1 MNEPQIQRMQN
12 SKTYRFYITKLQPT
26 YGFLI
31 SLFGGL
37 FLLIGIPVIFLLNHQ
52 GQSIYILY
60 LMGFVAIAM
69 TGGIVNSVWKWR
81 KVRARYAELEKI
93 SLKTNSLDSHYFG
106 TIRFDDINTYSIKQS
121 LSWVRWN
128 MASPS
133 LKIRLHNQKIIR
145 LDPKLDQ
152 NNTELED
159 YLKFLSDF
167 TKYWKAYKQ
176 NLNKETSFSSKKII
190 SSPSL
195 SRQENE
201 YKPAMQAIAKAQKKR
216 MRKNIVIPFS
226 FIIGF
231 VLFARFFG
239 GKIIEYYKTKPIR
252 DMVTYSQQRTDQ
264 YPMLLRNAIAEEG
277 AIFMYTNDTTAKIR
291 LVPYIKSTKIEELDQ
306 LNALSTDM
314 QILNF
319 LTHTKEREFYVSL
332 QNDQGTWKQ
341 LRASKVFK
349 NEEQQAIKL
358 FIFRN
363 VEKHPTSNLTLHLIE
378 DFIFKSEVELEEQLQ
393 QHASKFNNRSS
404 TKQLQASEPK
414 WYLIA
419 MESEGMDLENFQ
431 IASRTITEFIRNDK
445 TFTSS
450 FRLHVHNGNGDPV
463 GTPLEE
469 ITDSSVKD
477 LQETIE
483 IWERIKGKSHKNQ

>member
-1 MNEPQIQRMQN
+1 MGEPLNQRMLN
-12 SKTYRFYITKLQPT
+12 SKTYRFYITQLQPT

-37 FLLIGIPVIFLLNHQ
+37 FLLIGIPVVFLLKHQ

-60 LMGFVAIAM
+60 LMGFVLMAM

-81 KVRARYAELEKI
+81 KVRARYAEPEKI
-93 SLKTNSLDSHYFG
+93 TLRTNSLDSHYFG
-106 TIRFDDINTYSIKQS
+106 TIQFDDINTYSIKQS
-121 LSWVRWN
+121 LPWIHWN

-133 LKIRLHNQKIIR
+133 LKIRLHNEKIIR

-152 NNTELED
+152 NDTELEE
-159 YLKFLSDF
+159 YLEFLSDF
-167 TKYWKAYKQ
+167 TRYWEVYKQ
-176 NLNKETSFSSKKII
+176 NLNEETSFSSKKIV

-195 SRQENE
+195 SQQENE
-201 YKPAMQAIAKAQKKR
+201 YEPAMRAIAKARKKR

-239 GKIIEYYKTKPIR
+239 GKIIEYHKRKPIR

-277 AIFMYTNDTTAKIR
+277 AIYMYTNDTTARIR

-306 LNALSTDM
+306 LNTLNTDT

-319 LTHTKEREFYVSL
+319 LTHTKEREFYVTL
-332 QNDQGTWKQ
+332 ENEQGTWKQ
-341 LRASKVFK
+341 LKVSKVLK

-358 FIFRN
+358 FFFRN
-363 VEKHPTSNLTLHLIE
+363 DEKHSTPKLALHLIE
-378 DFIFKSEVELEEQLQ
+378 YFIFESETELEEQLHR
-393 QHASKFNNRSS
+393 HAPKFNNRNHS
-404 TKQLQASEPK
+404 KQLQTSEPK
-414 WYLIA
+414 WYLLA
-419 MESEGMDLENFQ
+419 MENEGMDLESFQ
-431 IASRTITEFIRNDK
+431 IASKTIVEFLNNDQA
-445 TFTSS
+445 FTSS
-450 FRLHVHNGNGDPV
+450 FHLHVQNGNGDPV

-469 ITDSSVKD
+469 ITDSSVKE

-483 IWERIKGKSHKNQ
+483 IRERIKGESHKNQ